1 MVDVQPATV
10 TWPSGR
16 QRTRPSVAWAPQ
28 GRGADAP
35 VTPSPRSDIRLSSE
49 LPPNRDHHPAI
60 SQRRPIRNHGG
71 GGWSGSSPCPPGFAR
86 SAPPLAESP
95 HSLCS
100 LGAQDM
106 AFGFQTKNSDA
117 SKQGGDEEKKKKLCA
132 DDHQP
137 RKRGRSER
145 TKVGLLSSPFTIT
158 HCLQCSA
165 RFRHRATRSR
175 LRLHRLPSARRRWM
189 RRCRRSSVVPLT
201 SPTQLEC
208 LKSTHPL
215 RGTFGLLLSV
225 VSSGIPAKQLRGTFG
240 LLLSVVSS
248 GIPAKQ
254 LRGAFGSLLSV
265 VSSDIPTKPQ
275 LKEDFGPPCWCR
287 PLSTCPRI
295 K

>member
-1 MVDVQPATV
+1 
-10 TWPSGR
+10 
-16 QRTRPSVAWAPQ
+16 
-28 GRGADAP
+28 
-35 VTPSPRSDIRLSSE
+35 
-49 LPPNRDHHPAI
+49 
-60 SQRRPIRNHGG
+60 
-71 GGWSGSSPCPPGFAR
+71 
-86 SAPPLAESP
+86 
-95 HSLCS
+95 
-100 LGAQDM
+100 M

-117 SKQGGDEEKKKKLCA
+117 SKQGGDEEKKKLCA

-137 RKRGRSER
+137 RKRGRCER
-145 TKVGLLSSPFTIT
+145 IKVGLLSSPFTIT
-158 HCLQCSA
+158 HCSQCSA

-175 LRLHRLPSARRRWM
+175 LRHHRSPSARRRWM

-208 LKSTHPL
+208 LKSTHP
-215 RGTFGLLLSV
+215 
-225 VSSGIPAKQLRGTFG
+225 LRGTFG